1 MPCSSSIGVDNYDF
15 FDNIITYLEKEG
27 GVKVDGSELN
37 KLDDCDSFS
46 NIYTPDN
53 MEAGKY
59 ICKLFIKLY
68 TSLNNVKNE
77 RHEDYKKEW
86 HFLNYWLNNNL
97 SKTKLN
103 KTTCA
108 TEFTEGF
115 SNHCAHTFLNFDF
128 PPDLIYNIREEDL
141 NKMNLLYGLYEDY
154 RKLNN
159 ILTTIPQGKPDL
171 LLEPSTKCC
180 SDYIKANYFCKG
192 ENSKFCTQLG
202 KFKKMYEDLY
212 PKLDG
217 KSDEYTN
224 SFKRLTQCDNNTM
237 STALVG
243 TTVGL
248 VPLLVGL
255 YKFTPL
261 RQLINSNKGKLTQE
275 YRNND
280 DEMRNIMLM
289 GHESENTSSP
299 QGIYNI
305 KYHSV

>member
-1 MPCSSSIGVDNYDF
+1 MSCSSRIDYDF
-15 FDNIITYLEKEG
+15 FDNILTYIEKEG
-27 GVKVDGSELN
+27 NV
-37 KLDDCDSFS
+37 KLDTSPLNNKDDCKSFS
-46 NIYTPDN
+46 HINTPTNIQ
-53 MEAGKY
+53 AGMN
-59 ICKLFIKLY
+59 ICEMFIKLY
-68 TSLNNVKNE
+68 TSLTNVKNE
-77 RHEDYKKEW
+77 KHADYKKEW
-86 HFLNYWLNNNL
+86 HFLNYWLNVNL
-97 SKTKLN
+97 SKNIFNETI
-103 KTTCA
+103 CA
-108 TEFTEGF
+108 TEFSEGL
-115 SNHCAHTFLNFDF
+115 SHHSMHTFLTFVF
-128 PPDLIYNIREEDL
+128 PLDLIYNIREEDL

-261 RQLINSNKGKLTQE
+261 RQLMNFKKGKLTQE

-289 GHESENTSSP
+289 DQGSEHISSP